1 MNDGA
6 GTITYRNVTANNIFA
21 NNINIGTVVISSNTI
36 RLNTIVSN
44 VITSNTVTVNTV
56 IANTINLNG
65 INVQT
70 YIASSY
76 DQANVA
82 RTHANAAFA
91 NANSAGVVASAA
103 FDAANAA
110 GSSATV
116 SAAFGVANAA
126 FGAQNVTSAVAN
138 AAFDRGNTAVLKT
151 GNTMTGN
158 LVMSGANIAFATA
171 TNSGIYWS
179 GTSFVHSPGADRLVL
194 GTSGVHVFE
203 ITSTANVNFFDNTLR
218 RPILR
223 DYSITRVDLGNAT
236 GSVTIDLEAGN
247 FFTATSTGTTTW
259 TFSNP
264 PTGVTAG
271 GFIIELTNGGSQ
283 TQNWPTTATKW
294 PGGVAPTLT
303 SSGVDLL
310 VFVTDDGGTTW
321 RGVASMLDSK

>member
-1 MNDGA
+1 MPISNVALTNTFDQWRTTTNQLATTLNDLLNDGA
-6 GTITYRNVTANNIFA
+6 PTITYRNITANNVFA

-103 FDAANAA
+103 FD
-110 GSSATV
+110 
-116 SAAFGVANAA
+116 
-126 FGAQNVTSAVAN
+126 
-138 AAFDRGNTAVLKT
+138 RGNTAVLKT

-179 GTSFVHSPGADRLVL
+179 GTSFVHSPGANRLVL